1 MGKPTPLDAGKKAP
15 LPIYGSWKT
24 YSLESLEQP
33 CLLYFYPKD
42 DTPGCTKEACA
53 IRDAWSDFTSAG
65 LKVVGVS
72 MDDERSHVKFQE
84 KYRTPISTDRR

>member
-15 LPIYGSWKT
+15 TFQFKEAGET
-24 YSLESLEQP
+24 YSLDCLEQP

-53 IRDAWSDFTSAG
+53 IRDAWSDFASAG
-65 LKVVGVS
+65 TVS
-72 MDDERSHVKFQE
+72 YTHLTLPTIYSV
-84 KYRTPISTDRR
+84 